1 MSEKCSKTIKTE
13 KYICSMEVK
22 IEESWKSLLQSEF
35 DKPYF
40 EELISFVKTEYSE
53 QKGAIFPKANQ
64 IFRAFD
70 ECPVDQVKVV
80 ILGQDPYPTK
90 GHAHGLC
97 FSVEKDVKP
106 FPKSL
111 LNIFKEIESDLGQP
125 FPENGSLEHWAS
137 QGVLLLNSVLTV
149 REGSAASHSNR
160 GWEQFTDAVITLL
173 STQKDEVVYLLWGSK
188 AIDKAKNVDQNKNLI
203 LTSVHPSP
211 LSAYRG
217 FLGCKH
223 FSKTNDY
230 LRTKEKKEIQW

>member
-1 MSEKCSKTIKTE
+1 MSGKCSKTIKTE

-40 EELISFVKTEYSE
+40 EELISFVKAEYTE
-53 QKGAIFPKANQ
+53 QKGAIFPKENQ

-97 FSVEKDVKP
+97 FSVEKEVKP

-173 STQKDEVVYLLWGSK
+173 SSQKDEVVYLLWGSK
-188 AIDKAKNVDQNKNLI
+188 AIDKAKNVDPNKNLI

-217 FLGCKH
+217 FFGCKH

-230 LRTKEKKEIQW
+230 LKEKGKEEIQW